1 VGVSDVRRRQTAK
14 EPSRVSSV
22 AATQPAGPPATV
34 AERVLPRPR
43 VSGKFFYAGDEKL
56 YVKAVSYGPFRP
68 GADGA
73 PFPPPERVR
82 LDFALMRE
90 LGANAFRTFTPP
102 PRWLLDLAA
111 AHGLRVIMGVPWAQ
125 QVCFLD
131 DPEIVRDTR
140 RRIADA
146 ARDVGR
152 HPAVL
157 AIFVGNETPPDIVR
171 WHGPERVQRFLRS
184 LYDEAKDAAPDTL
197 VSYANYPPTEYLDL
211 DFLDFLSFN
220 VYLHREPDFR
230 RYLMRLQ
237 NLAEDR
243 PLFLSEFGMDSIR
256 EGREHQAE
264 TLGWQVRAAFEL
276 GVAGVS
282 VFAWTDDW
290 FALSWQ
296 TGGGFQVEDWAFGLV
311 DAERKPKPAFAAVR
325 KTFAAQLPPL
335 PPDPPMISV
344 VVCAYNAERT
354 MEPCLESLR
363 DCPYPSYEVV
373 VVNDGS
379 TDATGDIAHR
389 HEGGRIRV
397 IDQPNLGLSAARN
410 VGSAAARGEIVAY
423 TDSDCVVD
431 PDWLTYLAYKFQ
443 AGFVAVGGPN
453 FPPPEDTL
461 VPSAVAVSPGGPT
474 HVLMNDDV
482 AEHIPG
488 CNMAFLKSKLEEIG
502 GFDVAYTAAGDDVDL
517 CWRLQNAGYTIGF
530 SPAAMVWHFR
540 RNTVRAY
547 LKQQMGYGKAEA
559 LLLFKHPLR
568 FNLLGQSRW
577 LGRIY
582 GDLTT
587 SFFSRRPVI
596 YYGTFGEGL
605 FQTLYERPASL
616 LTYLP
621 FTLEWNLVAGV
632 LLLTA
637 LISGEYLVASSI
649 PFAISV
655 VSAAST
661 AARAKLDPRFRGLR
675 ARLLV
680 MALLYLGPLVRS
692 FERYL
697 WRMRGTKDVERLEA
711 GAAMKASEVAWL
723 ERRFEL
729 ALWSEEGREK
739 HELMH
744 ELMSFL
750 ALRKYRISVDSGW
763 NDWDIEVSRGVWTSA
778 RIEVAVENHTG
789 PKRLLRVR
797 TSLHTARVG
806 LWVLLACVTVALLG
820 VLFDNPDLTRMGVVL
835 ALLDGGMIAYQNLR
849 LGRVLLRVYAAVA
862 GRLALT
868 RVGGR
873 RERRA

>member
-1 VGVSDVRRRQTAK
+1 MSAVAQAVPGAAPVVATA
-14 EPSRVSSV
+14 
-22 AATQPAGPPATV
+22 AA
-34 AERVLPRPR
+34 LPRPR
-43 VSGKFFYAGDEKL
+43 VSGKFFFAGDRKL

-73 PFPPPERVR
+73 PFPPPERAR
-82 LDFALMRE
+82 LDFELMRAM
-90 LGANAFRTFTPP
+90 GANTFRTFTPP
-102 PRWLLDLAA
+102 PTWLLDLAA
-111 AHGLRVIMGVPWAQ
+111 EHGLRAIVGVPWAQ

-131 DPEIVRDTR
+131 DPAIVRDSR
-140 RRIADA
+140 KRIGDA
-146 ARDVGR
+146 ARTIGN

-171 WHGPERVQRFLRS
+171 WHGPDAVQKFLRS
-184 LYDEAKDAAPDTL
+184 LYLSAKDQAPDTL

-256 EGREHQAE
+256 EGAEHQAE

-311 DAERKPKPAFAAVR
+311 DLERRPKPSYHAVQ
-325 KTFAAQLPPL
+325 KTFGAPLPPL

-354 MEPCLESLR
+354 MEPCLASLV
-363 DCPYPSYEVV
+363 DCPYPNYEVV

-379 TDATGDIAHR
+379 TDRTGEISHR
-389 HEGGRIRV
+389 YEGGRIRV

-410 VGSAAARGEIVAY
+410 VGSAAAKGEIVAY

-443 AGFVAVGGPN
+443 EGFVAVGGPN

-474 HVLMNDDV
+474 HVLVNDDV

-488 CNMAFLKSKLEEIG
+488 CNMAFLKTKLEEIN

-559 LLLFKHPLR
+559 MLFFKHPLH

-596 YYGTFGEGL
+596 YYGAFGEGL
-605 FQTLYERPASL
+605 FQTLYERPASFF
-616 LTYLP
+616 TYLP
-621 FTLEWNLVAGV
+621 FTLEWNIVAAV

-637 LISGEYLVASSI
+637 MLSGEYIVVSSI
-649 PFAISV
+649 PFGISV
-655 VSAAST
+655 ASAANT
-661 AARAKLDPRFRGLR
+661 AARAKLDPRFGGLR

-680 MALLYLGPLVRS
+680 MALLYLGPLLRS

-697 WRMRGTKDVERLEA
+697 WRLRGTREVERIERARL
-711 GAAMKASEVAWL
+711 KASQVSWL
-723 ERRFEL
+723 SRRFEL
-729 ALWSEEGREK
+729 ALWGESGQEK
-739 HELMH
+739 SQLLH

-750 ALRKYRISVDSGW
+750 TVRKYRLSVDSGW
-763 NDWDIEVSRGVWTSA
+763 NDWDIEVSRGFWTSA

-789 PKRLLRVR
+789 MKRLLRVR
-797 TSLHTARVG
+797 TSLHTAKTG
-806 LWVLLACVTVALLG
+806 LWAFFACVAVAVIG
-820 VLFDNPDLTRMGVVL
+820 VAIDNPDLTRMGAIL
-835 ALLDGGMIAYQNLR
+835 ALLDVGVIAYQNFR
-849 LGRVLLRVYAAVA
+849 LGRVLLRVFGAVA
-862 GRLALT
+862 SRLELT
-868 RVGGR
+868 PVGNG
-873 RERRA
+873 RERKA

>member
-1 VGVSDVRRRQTAK
+1 MSVPSIAAQR
-14 EPSRVSSV
+14 EPLV
-22 AATQPAGPPATV
+22 AAAPAGAL
-34 AERVLPRPR
+34 ERVR
-43 VSGKFFYAGDEKL
+43 VSGKFFFAGKEKL

-68 GADGA
+68 TEDGT
-73 PFPPPERVR
+73 PFPTRERVR
-82 LDFALMRE
+82 EDFRLMRE

-102 PRWLLDLAA
+102 PIWLLDLAA
-111 AHGLRVIMGVPWAQ
+111 EHGLRAIVGVPWAQ

-131 DPEIVRDTR
+131 DPPIMRDAR

-146 ARDVGR
+146 ARAVGK

-157 AIFVGNETPPDIVR
+157 ALFVGNETPPDIVR
-171 WHGPERVQRFLRS
+171 WHGPERVQSFLRT
-184 LYDEAKDAAPDTL
+184 LYEEAKGAAPDTL
-197 VSYANYPPTEYLDL
+197 VSYANFPPTEYLDL

-243 PLFLSEFGMDSIR
+243 PLFLSEFGIDSIR
-256 EGREHQAE
+256 EGRDKQAE
-264 TLGWQVRAAFEL
+264 ILGWQVRAAFEV
-276 GVAGVS
+276 GAAGVT
-282 VFAWTDDW
+282 VFSWTDDW

-311 DAERKPKPAFAAVR
+311 DVERKPKPSYYAVQR
-325 KTFAAQLPPL
+325 TFTEPLPPM

-354 MEPCLESLR
+354 MAACLESLA
-363 DCPYPSYEVV
+363 DCPYPNYEVI

-379 TDATGDIAHR
+379 TDATGEIAHR
-389 HEGGRIRV
+389 FEGGRIRV

-410 VGSAAARGEIVAY
+410 VGCDAARGEIVAY

-431 PDWLTYLAYKFQ
+431 PDWLTYLAYKFKE
-443 AGFVAVGGPN
+443 GFVAVGGPN

-474 HVLMNDDV
+474 HVLVNDEV

-502 GFDVAYTAAGDDVDL
+502 GFDVNYTAAGDDVDL
-517 CWRLQNAGYTIGF
+517 CWRLQDAGYTIGF

-559 LLLFKHPLR
+559 LLFFKHPLH

-587 SFFSRRPVI
+587 SFFTRRPVI
-596 YYGTFGEGL
+596 YYGTFGQGL
-605 FQTLYERPASL
+605 FQTLYERPASFL
-616 LTYLP
+616 SYLP
-621 FTLEWNLVAGV
+621 FTLEWNLIAAV

-637 LISGEYLVASSI
+637 LISGEYLIASSL
-649 PFAISV
+649 PLAISV
-655 VSAAST
+655 MSAANS

-680 MALLYLGPLVRS
+680 MLLLYLGPLVRS

-697 WRMRGTKDVERLEA
+697 WRMRGTKDVERFE
-711 GAAMKASEVAWL
+711 GAVKLRPTEVSWL
-723 ERRFEL
+723 RRTFQL
-729 ALWSEEGREK
+729 ALWSESGHEK
-739 HELMH
+739 DHLLH

-750 ALRKYRISVDSGW
+750 AVRKYRISIDSGW
-763 NDWDIEVSRGVWTSA
+763 NDWDIEVSRGFWTSA
-778 RIEVAVENHTG
+778 RIAVAVENHTG
-789 PKRLLRVR
+789 SKRLLRVR
-797 TSLHTARVG
+797 VSLHSAKTG
-806 LWVLLACVTVALLG
+806 LWAFLACVGVAVLG
-820 VLFDNPDLTRMGVVL
+820 VVLDNPDLARMGALL
-835 ALLDGGMIAYQNLR
+835 ALLDAGTVAYQNFR
-849 LGRVLLRVYAAVA
+849 LGRILLRVFGTLAS
-862 GRLALT
+862 RLELT
-868 RVGGR
+868 PLPKEKR
-873 RERRA
+873 RTA

>member
-1 VGVSDVRRRQTAK
+1 MSSTAAIVHSDPQVTT
-14 EPSRVSSV
+14 S
-22 AATQPAGPPATV
+22 PAGLAR
-34 AERVLPRPR
+34 AR
-43 VSGKFFYAGDEKL
+43 VSGKFFYAGDEKI
-56 YVKAVSYGPFRP
+56 YVKAVSYGPFKP

-73 PFPPPERVR
+73 PFPPPERARV
-82 LDFALMRE
+82 DFELMRAM
-90 LGANAFRTFTPP
+90 GANTFRTFTPP
-102 PRWLLDLAA
+102 PLWLLDLAA
-111 AHGLRVIMGVPWAQ
+111 EYGLRAIVGVPWAQ

-131 DPEIVRDTR
+131 DPKIVRDSR
-140 RRIADA
+140 KRIHDA
-146 ARDVGR
+146 AAEVGT
-152 HPAVL
+152 HPAVF
-157 AIFVGNETPPDIVR
+157 AMFVGNETPPDIVR
-171 WHGPERVQRFLRS
+171 WHGPEAVQTFLHS
-184 LYDEAKDAAPDTL
+184 LFLEAKSGAPDTL

-220 VYLHREPDFR
+220 VYLHHEPAFR

-256 EGREHQAE
+256 EGLDHQAE
-264 TLGWQVRAAFEL
+264 TLGWQVPAAYEL
-276 GVAGVS
+276 GAAGIT
-282 VFAWTDDW
+282 VFSWTDDW

-311 DAERKPKPAFAAVR
+311 DVERNPKPSYYAVQ
-325 KTFAAQLPPL
+325 KTFNAPL
-335 PPDPPMISV
+335 PPMLADPPMISV

-354 MEPCLESLR
+354 MEPCLQSLK
-363 DCPYPSYEVV
+363 DCPYPNYEVI

-379 TDATGDIAHR
+379 TDTTGEISHR
-389 HEGGRIRV
+389 YEGGRIRV
-397 IDQPNLGLSAARN
+397 IDQPNMGLSAARN
-410 VGSAAARGEIVAY
+410 VGIEASKGEIVAY

-431 PDWLTYLAYKFQ
+431 PDWLTYLAYKFRE
-443 AGFVAVGGPN
+443 GFVAVGGPN

-474 HVLMNDDV
+474 HVLVNDDV

-488 CNMAFLKSKLEEIG
+488 CNMAFVKTKLEEIN

-559 LLLFKHPLR
+559 LLFFKHPLH

-605 FQTLYERPASL
+605 FQTLYERPASFF
-616 LTYLP
+616 TYLP
-621 FTLEWNLVAGV
+621 FTLEWNLVAAV

-637 LISGEYLVASSI
+637 IISGEYLVVSSL

-655 VSAAST
+655 ASAANT
-661 AARAKLDPRFRGLR
+661 AARAKLDPRFRGMR

-680 MALLYLGPLVRS
+680 MALLYLGPLLRS

-697 WRMRGTKDVERLEA
+697 WRLRGTRDVERIETA
-711 GAAMKASEVAWL
+711 RVKAREVSFL
-723 ERRFEL
+723 QRRFDL
-729 ALWSEEGREK
+729 ALWSEAGHDK
-739 HELMH
+739 AQLLH

-750 ALRKYRISVDSGW
+750 AVRKYRISIDSGW
-763 NDWDIEVSRGVWTSA
+763 NDWDIEVSRGFWTSA

-789 PKRLLRVR
+789 MKRLFRIR
-797 TSLHTARVG
+797 TSLHTAKTG
-806 LWVLLACVTVALLG
+806 LWAFLGCVAVAVLGIAV
-820 VLFDNPDLTRMGVVL
+820 DNPELTRMGAVL
-835 ALLDGGMIAYQNLR
+835 ALLDVAVIAYQNFR
-849 LGRVLLRVYAAVA
+849 LGRVLMRVFGAVA
-862 GRLALT
+862 SRLELVT
-868 RVGGR
+868 VGNGK
-873 RERRA
+873 ERGA

>member
-1 VGVSDVRRRQTAK
+1 MSEVAQALPGAGAVGAPA
-14 EPSRVSSV
+14 PS
-22 AATQPAGPPATV
+22 
-34 AERVLPRPR
+34 LLRPR
-43 VSGKFFYAGDEKL
+43 VSGKFFFAGDEKL

-73 PFPPPERVR
+73 PFPPSERAR
-82 LDFALMRE
+82 RDFELMRA
-90 LGANAFRTFTPP
+90 LGANTFRTFTPP
-102 PRWLLDLAA
+102 PPRLLDLAA
-111 AHGLRVIMGVPWAQ
+111 EYGLRAIVGVPWAQ

-131 DPEIVRDTR
+131 DPAIVKDSRQ
-140 RRIADA
+140 RIGEA
-146 ARDVGR
+146 ARSIGN

-171 WHGPERVQRFLRS
+171 WHGPDAVQRFLRS
-184 LYDEAKDAAPDTL
+184 LYEAAKEQAPDTL

-256 EGREHQAE
+256 EGLEHQAT

-276 GVAGVS
+276 GVAGLS

-311 DAERKPKPAFAAVR
+311 DRERRPKPSYHAVQ
-325 KTFAAQLPPL
+325 KTFCAPLPPL
-335 PPDPPMISV
+335 PSDPPMISV

-354 MEPCLESLR
+354 MEACLESLA
-363 DCPYPSYEVV
+363 DCPYPNYEVI

-379 TDATGDIAHR
+379 TDRTGEISHR
-389 HEGGRIRV
+389 YEGGRIRV
-397 IDQPNLGLSAARN
+397 IDQPNMGLSAARN
-410 VGSAAARGEIVAY
+410 VGIAAAQGEIVAY

-431 PDWLTYLAYKFQ
+431 PDWLTYLAYKFEQ
-443 AGFVAVGGPN
+443 GFVAAGGPN

-474 HVLMNDDV
+474 HVLVNDDV

-488 CNMAFLKSKLEEIG
+488 CNMAFLKSKLEEIN

-559 LLLFKHPLR
+559 LLFFKHPLH

-587 SFFSRRPVI
+587 AFFSRRPVI

-605 FQTLYERPASL
+605 FQTLYERPASFF
-616 LTYLP
+616 TYLP
-621 FTLEWNLVAGV
+621 FTLEWNLVAAV

-637 LISGEYLVASSI
+637 LLSGEYVVVSSI
-649 PFAISV
+649 PFLISV
-655 VSAAST
+655 ASAANT
-661 AARAKLDPRFRGLR
+661 AARAKLDPRFQGLR

-680 MALLYLGPLVRS
+680 MALLYLGPLLRS

-697 WRMRGTKDVERLEA
+697 WRLRGTREVERIERARL
-711 GAAMKASEVAWL
+711 SPNRVSWL
-723 ERRFEL
+723 SRRFEL
-729 ALWSEEGREK
+729 ALWGESGQEK
-739 HELMH
+739 SQLLH

-750 ALRKYRISVDSGW
+750 TVRKYRLSVDSGW
-763 NDWDIEVSRGVWTSA
+763 NDWDIEVSRGFWTSA

-789 PKRLLRVR
+789 TKRLLRVR
-797 TSLHTARVG
+797 TSLHTAQTG
-806 LWVLLACVTVALLG
+806 LWAFLACVAVAVIG
-820 VLFDNPDLTRMGVVL
+820 VAVDNPDLTRLGAIL
-835 ALLDGGMIAYQNLR
+835 ALLDVGMIAYQNFR
-849 LGRVLLRVYAAVA
+849 LGRVLLRVFGAMAT
-862 GRLALT
+862 RLELT
-868 RVGGR
+868 PVRNG
-873 RERRA
+873 RERKA

>member
-1 VGVSDVRRRQTAK
+1 VSTAAAVQ
-14 EPSRVSSV
+14 SDTLV
-22 AATQPAGPPATV
+22 ATSNPGGLV
-34 AERVLPRPR
+34 RPR

-56 YVKAVSYGPFRP
+56 YVKGVSYGPFKP

-73 PFPPPERVR
+73 PFPTRERAR
-82 LDFALMRE
+82 RDFELMRA
-90 LGANAFRTFTPP
+90 LGANTFRTFTPP
-102 PRWLLDLAA
+102 PLWLLDLAA
-111 AHGLRVIMGVPWAQ
+111 EHGLRAIVGVPWAQ

-131 DPEIVRDTR
+131 DATIVRDTR
-140 RRIADA
+140 KRIAAA
-146 ARDVGR
+146 ARDVGN
-152 HPAVL
+152 HPAVFAL
-157 AIFVGNETPPDIVR
+157 FVGNETPPDIVR
-171 WHGPERVQRFLRS
+171 WHGPDAVQSFLRS
-184 LYDEAKDAAPDTL
+184 LYLEAKGAAPDTL

-220 VYLHREPDFR
+220 VYLHHEPDFR

-243 PLFLSEFGMDSIR
+243 PLFISEFGMDSIR
-256 EGREHQAE
+256 EGVEHQAE

-276 GVAGVS
+276 GVAGIT

-311 DAERKPKPAFAAVR
+311 DVERRPKPSYTAVQR
-325 KTFAAQLPPL
+325 TFNAPLPPL

-354 MEPCLESLR
+354 MEPCLKSLV
-363 DCPYPSYEVV
+363 DCPYPNYEVI

-379 TDATGDIAHR
+379 TDTTGEISHR
-389 HEGGRIRV
+389 YEGGRIRV
-397 IDQPNLGLSAARN
+397 IDQVNMGLSAARN
-410 VGSAAARGEIVAY
+410 VGIEAARGEIVAY

-431 PDWLTYLAYKFQ
+431 PDWLTYLAYKFKE
-443 AGFVAVGGPN
+443 GFVAVGGPN

-474 HVLMNDDV
+474 HVLVNDDV

-488 CNMAFLKSKLEEIG
+488 CNMAFLKSKLEEIN

-559 LLLFKHPLR
+559 LLFFKHPLH

-605 FQTLYERPASL
+605 FQTLYERPASFF
-616 LTYLP
+616 TYLP
-621 FTLEWNLVAGV
+621 FTLEWNLVAAV

-637 LISGEYLVASSI
+637 VISGEYLVVSSI

-655 VSAAST
+655 ASAANT
-661 AARAKLDPRFRGLR
+661 AARAKLDPRFRGPR

-680 MALLYLGPLVRS
+680 MALLYLGPLLRS

-697 WRMRGTKDVERLEA
+697 WRLRGTRDVERIDTGRL
-711 GAAMKASEVAWL
+711 KASEISWFKW
-723 ERRFEL
+723 RFEL
-729 ALWSEEGREK
+729 ALWSESAHEK
-739 HELMH
+739 NQLMH

-750 ALRKYRISVDSGW
+750 AVRKYRISVDSGW
-763 NDWDIEVSRGVWTSA
+763 NDWDIEVSRGFWTSA

-789 PKRLLRVR
+789 AKRLLRIR
-797 TSLHTARVG
+797 TSLHTAKTG
-806 LWVLLACVTVALLG
+806 LWALLACVAVAVLG
-820 VLFDNPDLTRMGVVL
+820 IAADNPELTRMGSVL
-835 ALLDGGMIAYQNLR
+835 ALLDLGVIAYQNFR
-849 LGRVLLRVYAAVA
+849 LGRVLLRVFGAVA
-862 GRLALT
+862 NRLEMT
-868 RVGGR
+868 SVGTG
-873 RERRA
+873 RERAA

>member
-1 VGVSDVRRRQTAK
+1 MTASAAAV
-14 EPSRVSSV
+14 PSMAPVTAPESGLARV
-22 AATQPAGPPATV
+22 
-34 AERVLPRPR
+34 R

-68 GADGA
+68 GVDGA
-73 PFPPPERVR
+73 PFPSRDRAR
-82 LDFALMRE
+82 LDFELMRE
-90 LGANAFRTFTPP
+90 MGANTFRTFTPP
-102 PRWLLDLAA
+102 PEWLLDLAGE
-111 AHGLRVIMGVPWAQ
+111 HGLRAIVGVPWAQ

-131 DPEIVRDTR
+131 DPAIVKDSRK
-140 RRIADA
+140 RIGDA
-146 ARDVGR
+146 ARAVGN

-157 AIFVGNETPPDIVR
+157 AMFVGNETPPDIVR
-171 WHGPERVQRFLRS
+171 WHGPEAVQKFLRS
-184 LYDEAKDAAPDTL
+184 LYLAVKDGAPDTL

-256 EGREHQAE
+256 EGLEHQAE

-276 GVAGVS
+276 GVAGIT
-282 VFAWTDDW
+282 VFSWTDDW

-311 DAERKPKPAFAAVR
+311 DVERRPKPSYAAVQR
-325 KTFAAQLPPL
+325 TFGAPL
-335 PPDPPMISV
+335 PPMPAEPPMISV

-354 MEPCLESLR
+354 MEPCLESLV
-363 DCPYPSYEVV
+363 DCRYPNYEVI

-379 TDATGDIAHR
+379 TDRTGEISHR
-389 HEGGRIRV
+389 YEGGRIRV
-397 IDQPNLGLSAARN
+397 IDQANMGLSAARN
-410 VGSAAARGEIVAY
+410 VGIEAARGKIVAY

-431 PDWLTYLAYKFQ
+431 PDWLTYLAYKFED
-443 AGFVAVGGPN
+443 GFVAVGGPN

-474 HVLMNDDV
+474 HVLVNDDV

-488 CNMAFLKSKLEEIG
+488 CNMAFLKSKLQEIN

-517 CWRLQNAGYTIGF
+517 CWRLQNAGHVIGF

-559 LLLFKHPLR
+559 LLFFKHPLH

-605 FQTLYERPASL
+605 FQTLYERPASFF
-616 LTYLP
+616 TYLP
-621 FTLEWNLVAGV
+621 FTLEWNLVAAV

-637 LISGEYLVASSI
+637 IISGEYLVVSSI

-655 VSAAST
+655 ASAANT

-680 MALLYLGPLVRS
+680 MALLYLGPLLRS

-697 WRMRGTKDVERLEA
+697 WRLRGTREIERIETA
-711 GAAMKASEVAWL
+711 RARATDVAWL
-723 ERRFEL
+723 QRRFEL
-729 ALWSEEGREK
+729 ALWSESGTEK
-739 HELMH
+739 SQLLH

-750 ALRKYRISVDSGW
+750 AVRKYRIAIDSGW
-763 NDWDIEVSRGVWTSA
+763 NEWDIEVSRGFWTSA

-789 PKRLLRVR
+789 ARRLLRVR
-797 TSLHTARVG
+797 TSLHTAKTG
-806 LWVLLACVTVALLG
+806 LWALLGCAAVALLG
-820 VLFDNPDLTRMGVVL
+820 FAADNPDLMRMGL
-835 ALLDGGMIAYQNLR
+835 ALAVLDVGVIAYQNFR
-849 LGRVLLRVYAAVA
+849 LGRVLLRVFGAVA
-862 GRLALT
+862 SRLELT
-868 RVGGR
+868 PVGR
-873 RERRA
+873 RNERAA

>member
-1 VGVSDVRRRQTAK
+1 MSSTAAIARP
-14 EPSRVSSV
+14 EG
-22 AATQPAGPPATV
+22 APAPPAE
-34 AERVLPRPR
+34 AGLARAR

-56 YVKAVSYGPFRP
+56 YVKGVSYGPFRP
-68 GADGA
+68 GAGGS
-73 PFPPPERVR
+73 PFPSEERAR
-82 LDFALMRE
+82 CDFALMRR
-90 LGANAFRTFTPP
+90 LGANTFRTFTPP
-102 PRWLLDLAA
+102 PVRLLDLAA
-111 AHGLRVIMGVPWAQ
+111 EYGLRAIVGVPWAQ

-131 DPEIVRDTR
+131 DP
-140 RRIADA
+140 RIARDSRQRIARA
-146 ARDVGR
+146 AREVGK
-152 HPAVL
+152 HPAVF

-184 LYDEAKDAAPDTL
+184 LRDEAKQAAPETL
-197 VSYANYPPTEYLDL
+197 VSYANFPPTEYLDL

-230 RYLMRLQ
+230 RYLTRLQ

-243 PLFLSEFGMDSIR
+243 PLLLSEFGMDSIR
-256 EGREHQAE
+256 EGRERQAE
-264 TLGWQVRAAFEL
+264 TLGWQVPAAFES
-276 GVAGVS
+276 GAAGVI
-282 VFAWTDDW
+282 VFSWTDDW

-311 DAERKPKPAFAAVR
+311 DVERQPKPAFAAVQ
-325 KTFAAQLPPL
+325 KTFAAPLPPL
-335 PPDPPMISV
+335 PADPPRISV

-354 MEPCLESLR
+354 IEACLRSLA
-363 DCPYPSYEVV
+363 DCPYPNYEVI

-379 TDATGDIAHR
+379 TDATGEIAHA
-389 HEGGRIRV
+389 HAGGRIRV
-397 IDQPNLGLSAARN
+397 IDQKNLGLSAARN
-410 VGSAAARGEIVAY
+410 VGIAAAEGEVVAY

-431 PDWLTYLAYKFQ
+431 RDWLTYLAHKIRE
-443 AGFVAVGGPN
+443 GFVAVGGPN

-474 HVLMNDDV
+474 HVLLNDDL

-488 CNMAFLKSKLEEIG
+488 CNMAFSKSKLEEIG
-502 GFDVAYTAAGDDVDL
+502 GFDVSYTAAGDDVDV
-517 CWRLQNAGYTIGF
+517 CWRLQNAGYQIGF

-559 LLLFKHPLR
+559 LLFFKHPLH

-596 YYGTFGEGL
+596 YYGAFGEGL
-605 FQTLYERPASL
+605 FQTLYERPASFF
-616 LTYLP
+616 TYLP
-621 FTLEWNLVAGV
+621 FTLEWNLVAAV

-637 LISGEYLVASSI
+637 LLSGEFIVASSV
-649 PFAISV
+649 PFAISIA
-655 VSAAST
+655 SAANS

-680 MALLYLGPLVRS
+680 MLLLYLGPLVRS

-697 WRMRGTKDVERLEA
+697 WRMRRARDVERIEGERALRPSA
-711 GAAMKASEVAWL
+711 ISWL
-723 ERRFEL
+723 RRRFDVV
-729 ALWSEEGREK
+729 LWNETGREK
-739 HELMH
+739 SDLLH

-750 ALRKYRISVDSGW
+750 AVRKYRLSVDSGW
-763 NDWDIEVSRGVWTSA
+763 NEWDIEVARGFWTSA

-789 PKRLLRVR
+789 AKRLFRIR
-797 TSLHTARVG
+797 TSLHTAPTG
-806 LWVLLACVTVALLG
+806 LWALLG
-820 VLFDNPDLTRMGVVL
+820 CVAIAVLGAVLGVPEFIRIGAVL
-835 ALLDGGMIAYQNLR
+835 ALVDVAAIAYQNFR
-849 LGRVLLRVYAAVA
+849 LGRVLLRLFGALA
-862 GRLALT
+862 GRLEMTPVA
-868 RVGGR
+868 
-873 RERRA
+873 ERRA

>member
-1 VGVSDVRRRQTAK
+1 MSVT
-14 EPSRVSSV
+14 SV
-22 AATQPAGPPATV
+22 AAKSEPLLATARPGP
-34 AERVLPRPR
+34 LPRVR

-68 GADGA
+68 ADGA
-73 PFPPPERVR
+73 PFPSRERAR
-82 LDFALMRE
+82 QDFVLMRE
-90 LGANAFRTFTPP
+90 LGANTFRTFTPP

-111 AHGLRVIMGVPWAQ
+111 EHGLRVIVGVPWAQ

-131 DPEIVRDTR
+131 DPEIVRDSR

-157 AIFVGNETPPDIVR
+157 ALFVGNETPPDIVR
-171 WHGPERVQRFLRS
+171 WHGPERVQAFLRS
-184 LYDEAKDAAPDTL
+184 LYDEAKDGAPDTL

-230 RYLMRLQ
+230 RYLLRLQ

-243 PLFLSEFGMDSIR
+243 PLFLSEFGIDSIR
-256 EGREHQAE
+256 EGPGHQAE
-264 TLGWQVRAAFEL
+264 ILRWQVRAAFEV
-276 GVAGVS
+276 GVAGVT
-282 VFAWTDDW
+282 VFSWTDDW

-311 DAERKPKPAFAAVR
+311 DAERRPKPAFAAVR
-325 KTFAAQLPPL
+325 ETFAAPLPPL
-335 PPDPPMISV
+335 PADAPMISV

-354 MEPCLESLR
+354 MDACLASLA
-363 DCPYPSYEVV
+363 DCPYPNYEVI

-389 HEGGRIRV
+389 YEGGRIRV
-397 IDQPNLGLSAARN
+397 IDQPNMGLSAARN

-431 PDWLTYLAYKFQ
+431 PDWLTYLAYKFEE
-443 AGFVAVGGPN
+443 GFVAVGGPN

-474 HVLMNDDV
+474 HVLVNDEV

-488 CNMAFLKSKLEEIG
+488 CNMAFLKTKLDEIG

-517 CWRLQNAGYTIGF
+517 CWRLQNAGYSIGF

-559 LLLFKHPLR
+559 MLFAKHPLR

-587 SFFSRRPVI
+587 SFLTRRPVI

-605 FQTLYERPASL
+605 FQTLYERPASF

-621 FTLEWNLVAGV
+621 FTLEWNLVAAV

-637 LISGEYLVASSI
+637 VISGEYLVASSL

-655 VSAAST
+655 ASAANS
-661 AARAKLDPRFRGLR
+661 AARAKLDPRFRGPR

-697 WRMRGTKDVERLEA
+697 WRMRGTKEGERFE
-711 GAAMKASEVAWL
+711 GGGRVRPSEVSWL
-723 ERRFEL
+723 RRTFQV
-729 ALWSEEGREK
+729 ALWSEAGHEK
-739 HELMH
+739 QHLLH

-750 ALRKYRISVDSGW
+750 AVRKYRIAIDSGW
-763 NDWDIEVSRGVWTSA
+763 NEWDIEVSRGFWTSA

-789 PKRLLRVR
+789 AKRLFRVR
-797 TSLHTARVG
+797 VSLHTAKTA
-806 LWVLLACVTVALLG
+806 LWAFLACVAVAVLG
-820 VLFDNPDLTRMGVVL
+820 FALDNPDLSRMGVVL
-835 ALLDGGMIAYQNLR
+835 GLLDVATIAYQNFR
-849 LGRVLLRVYAAVA
+849 LGRVLLRVFDALASRLELTPVVEAKEPAA
-862 GRLALT
+862 
-868 RVGGR
+868 
-873 RERRA
+873 